1 MRSNENT
8 IINCMKLYTSQTF
21 WMQLFNDQLLTY
33 VYIIILIIV
42 ICSLENHY
50 E

>member
-1 MRSNENT
+1 MRSYENT

-21 WMQLFNDQLLTY
+21 WMQLFNDQLPT
-33 VYIIILIIV
+33 YIIIILVIV